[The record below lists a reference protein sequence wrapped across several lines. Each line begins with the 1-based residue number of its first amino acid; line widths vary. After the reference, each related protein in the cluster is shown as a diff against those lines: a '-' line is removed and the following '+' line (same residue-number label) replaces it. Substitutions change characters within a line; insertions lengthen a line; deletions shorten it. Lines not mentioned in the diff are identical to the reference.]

1 MAVLKMKK
9 LRLIMHR
16 TRRDDILRELIARAC
31 VEIIPAE
38 GSIKA
43 LGLESIIYPQY
54 SEREELQ
61 AKQEK
66 LERAIALLE
75 TQAPAV
81 KRIRLR
87 RQALEEHVLLD
98 DTGLGF
104 ALKKAGEALE
114 LRERL
119 AFVRTE
125 QLRLKKL
132 TEDLKL
138 WLDVDVLLHLT
149 ETESCKILL
158 GTLPLAAQ
166 VEKLSTELEHI
177 DEKAELFVIKED
189 KKLKYIGLLCMKA
202 RADEMRAMLE
212 VKGFV
217 SAPVPDTQGKA
228 LQCTSDAAGRIQEL
242 AREEEHTKKLLAE
255 ESVHLEAL
263 QLAAD
268 RVGVKLTL
276 AAAEE
281 KLYGTECAV
290 YAEGWLPEKHEA
302 ELAALFERYGCA
314 YDMSEPTDE
323 EKADVPILLEG
334 GDEQK
339 RDMLRPIRLGLR
351 KGRSF
356 EPLKIST
363 KYNKLAQ

>member
-16 TRRDDILRELIARAC
+16 TRRDDILRELITRGC
-31 VEIIPAE
+31 VELIPAE
-38 GSIKA
+38 KSIKA
-43 LGLESIIYPQY
+43 AQLESVIYPQH
-54 SEREELQ
+54 SELSGLQ
-61 AKQEK
+61 AKHEK

-75 TQAPAV
+75 NQAPAV

-149 ETESCKILL
+149 ETECCRILL
-158 GTLPLAAQ
+158 GSLPLAAQ
-166 VEKLSTELEHI
+166 VEKLREELEHI

-189 KKLKYIGLLCMKA
+189 KKLKYMGLLCMKE
-202 RADEMRAMLE
+202 RSEEMRALLE
-212 VKGFV
+212 QKGFV
-217 SAPVPDTQGKA
+217 PAPVTDTQGNA
-228 LQCTSDAAGRIQEL
+228 TQCTSDASARMQEL
-242 AREEEHTKKLLAE
+242 AREEEHSKKLLAE
-255 ESVHLEAL
+255 ESIHLETL

-268 RVGVKLTL
+268 RVSVKLVL

-281 KLYGTECAV
+281 KLYGTECAL
-290 YAEGWLPEKHEA
+290 YAEGWLPEKQEN
-302 ELAALFERYGCA
+302 ELAQIFESYGCA
-314 YDMSEPTDE
+314 YDISEPTEE
-323 EKADVPILLEG
+323 EKADMPILLEG

-339 RDMLRPIRLGLR
+339 RDMLRAIKLGKR
-351 KGRSF
+351 RGRAF
-356 EPLKIST
+356 EPMKIST